1 MVKPNYNNIIL
12 KNNNLST
19 IESRMQSV
27 HNVHAKPLTKL
38 FDLKQIAGLQFYPYP
53 VLHHDS
59 NEQSNFSNNLT
70 ESSNNKIRQI
80 QLHFNLTN
88 SMQNMSEKS
97 IMPINT
103 TIISNFMNSSNCIC
117 IISTSYKS
125 SKINIKSTFKISY
138 KRNVHLNDE
147 LLINSP
153 LNQMSTILNRNI
165 CEINCANKHHD
176 NNGASDL
183 DLDGDDDDDHNNS
196 LRYSINT
203 VFKNNYDHCKLF
215 IQKKLLQNSLPF
227 MRNNKPHLFPIYS
240 SPSTSPSSPLPLPG
254 SSVHYSH
261 YQNRSVLYRTTSYL
275 SKRLCS
281 SIFTKLLSYFI
292 FLCIV
297 LYLINFLVKS
307 SFSLPDNL
315 LVIHKEDCR
324 QQTSSQIFF
333 YSLLSWIKRIGVDG
347 VDVPQRNVSLL
358 SENPLTR
365 TWPDNAPPF

>member
-70 ESSNNKIRQI
+70 ESSNNKIKQI

-125 SKINIKSTFKISY
+125 GKINIKSTFKISY

-183 DLDGDDDDDHNNS
+183 DLDGDDDDHNNS

-227 MRNNKPHLFPIYS
+227 IRNNKPHLFPVYS

-254 SSVHYSH
+254 SSVHYSQ

-292 FLCIV
+292 SLCIV

-315 LVIHKEDCR
+315 LVIHEEDCR

-347 VDVPQRNVSLL
+347 VDVPRRNVSLL